1 MAVESQQEQ
10 GMVMPPIRVDMAM
23 PFRYDPGDD
32 PTRTPG
38 VGGAGRVG
46 AVPLSADARGAV
58 VARR

>member
-1 MAVESQQEQ
+1 
-10 GMVMPPIRVDMAM
+10 MVMPPIRVDMAM